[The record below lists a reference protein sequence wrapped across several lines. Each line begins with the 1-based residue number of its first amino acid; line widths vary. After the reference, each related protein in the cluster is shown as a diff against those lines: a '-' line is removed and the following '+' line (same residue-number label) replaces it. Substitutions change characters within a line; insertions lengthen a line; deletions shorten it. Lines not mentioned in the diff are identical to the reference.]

1 MQNKTVDVIIP
12 TFRPDRKF
20 DILLQ
25 RLLSQNVR
33 PRRIIV
39 VNTGEEFW
47 DEEHVRKVT
56 GGKIPEVFHVR
67 PEEFDHGGT
76 RHLAIQRSDADVF
89 VCMTQDA
96 VPADKDL
103 IGNLLGMLYSEDH
116 VAAVCARQL
125 PMPDCGIIERYTRQF
140 NYPVK
145 SRMKWEKDLKT
156 MGIKTFFCSNV
167 CAAYRRD
174 IYDRMG
180 GFLRRTIFN
189 EDMIYAG
196 YAIRA
201 GYGIG
206 YCAEARVIHSHNYG
220 AAEQIHRNFDLAVSQ
235 ADHPEVFGNIS
246 SEGEGIRLVKQTAA
260 YLMRHGRAYLLPK
273 LVLQSACKY
282 TGYLLGKNYRKLPGG
297 LVKKLTMNKNYW
309 GNKS

>member
-47 DEEHVRKVT
+47 DEEHVREVT
-56 GGKIPEVFHVR
+56 GGQMPEVFHVR

-140 NYPVK
+140 NYPDK

-156 MGIKTFFCSNV
+156 MGIKTFFASNV
-167 CAAYRRD
+167 CAAY
-174 IYDRMG
+174 DRGTFDELG
-180 GFLRRTIFN
+180 GFIDRTLFN
-189 EDMIYAG
+189 EDMIYARG
-196 YAIRA
+196 LIRA
-201 GYGIG
+201 GYAIA
-206 YCAEARVIHSHNYG
+206 YCAQARVYH
-220 AAEQIHRNFDLAVSQ
+220 
-235 ADHPEVFGNIS
+235 
-246 SEGEGIRLVKQTAA
+246 GI
-260 YLMRHGRAYLLPK
+260 
-273 LVLQSACKY
+273 
-282 TGYLLGKNYRKLPGG
+282 
-297 LVKKLTMNKNYW
+297 
-309 GNKS
+309 

>member
-1 MQNKTVDVIIP
+1 M
-12 TFRPDRKF
+12 
-20 DILLQ
+20 
-25 RLLSQNVR
+25 
-33 PRRIIV
+33 
-39 VNTGEEFW
+39 
-47 DEEHVRKVT
+47 
-56 GGKIPEVFHVR
+56 PEVFHVR

-140 NYPVK
+140 NYPDK

-180 GFLRRTIFN
+180 GFLQ
-189 EDMIYAG
+189 
-196 YAIRA
+196 AIREA
-201 GYGIG
+201 GLSEECVRVVPGAQVEAALANNTLAELLYPMDYTAIVSFRDEVSYPLMNAIRGKGISIPQDISLISFDNLK
-206 YCAEARVIHSHNYG
+206 AESPALPSLTSIYTDESIAEIGVKMLLERMDDASLPARNVILPVKIFEG
-220 AAEQIHRNFDLAVSQ
+220 GTTAPPSQ
-235 ADHPEVFGNIS
+235 NIN
-246 SEGEGIRLVKQTAA
+246 L
-260 YLMRHGRAYLLPK
+260 
-273 LVLQSACKY
+273 
-282 TGYLLGKNYRKLPGG
+282 
-297 LVKKLTMNKNYW
+297 
-309 GNKS
+309 

>member
-56 GGKIPEVFHVR
+56 GGQVPEVFHVR

-96 VPADKDL
+96 RAVHQAVQLSGQKQDEVGKGPENHGHQDL
-103 IGNLLGMLYSEDH
+103 FLLQCVRG
-116 VAAVCARQL
+116 L
-125 PMPDCGIIERYTRQF
+125 PP
-140 NYPVK
+140 
-145 SRMKWEKDLKT
+145 
-156 MGIKTFFCSNV
+156 
-167 CAAYRRD
+167 
-174 IYDRMG
+174 
-180 GFLRRTIFN
+180 
-189 EDMIYAG
+189 
-196 YAIRA
+196 
-201 GYGIG
+201 
-206 YCAEARVIHSHNYG
+206 
-220 AAEQIHRNFDLAVSQ
+220 
-235 ADHPEVFGNIS
+235 
-246 SEGEGIRLVKQTAA
+246 
-260 YLMRHGRAYLLPK
+260 
-273 LVLQSACKY
+273 
-282 TGYLLGKNYRKLPGG
+282 GYL
-297 LVKKLTMNKNYW
+297 
-309 GNKS
+309 

>member
-47 DEEHVRKVT
+47 DEEHVREVT
-56 GGKIPEVFHVR
+56 GGQMPEVFHVR
-67 PEEFDHGGT
+67 PEKFDHGGT

-140 NYPVK
+140 NYPDK

-220 AAEQIHRNFDLAVSQ
+220 AAEQIHR
-235 ADHPEVFGNIS
+235 
-246 SEGEGIRLVKQTAA
+246 GIPGGPSRGV
-260 YLMRHGRAYLLPK
+260 REYLLRGRGHPVSEADGRLSDAPRK
-273 LVLQSACKY
+273 GVSAAEAGAAERLQVHGIPARQELQEASGRSGEKTY
-282 TGYLLGKNYRKLPGG
+282 NE
-297 LVKKLTMNKNYW
+297 
-309 GNKS
+309 

>member
-1 MQNKTVDVIIP
+1 MQKKTVDVIIP

-25 RLLSQNVR
+25 RLLAQNMQ
-33 PRRIIV
+33 PSRIIV

-47 DEEHVRKVT
+47 DEEHIREVT
-56 GGKIPEVFHVR
+56 GGRMPEVFHVR

-76 RHLAIQRSDADVF
+76 RDLAVQRSDAEVF

-96 VPADKDL
+96 VPADRDL
-103 IGNLLGMLYSEDH
+103 IGNLTAMLYSEEG

-125 PMPDCGIIERYTRQF
+125 PAPDCGVIERYTRQF
-140 NYPVK
+140 NYPEE
-145 SRMKWEKDLKT
+145 SRMKRKADLASL
-156 MGIKTFFCSNV
+156 GIKTFFCSNV

-180 GFLRRTIFN
+180 GFLKRTIFN

-196 YAIRA
+196 LAIGQ
-201 GYGIG
+201 GYNIG

-220 AAEQIHRNFDLAVSQ
+220 GMEQIHRNFDLAVSQ
-235 ADHPEVFGNIS
+235 ADHPEVFGGIS
-246 SEGEGIRLVKQTAA
+246 SEGEGVKLVKQTAA
-260 YLMRHGRAYLLPK
+260 WLVRHGRALLLPK
-273 LVLQSACKY
+273 LVMQSGCKY
-282 TGYLLGKNYRKLPGG
+282 IGYLLGKNYRKLPGW
-297 LVKKLTMNKNYW
+297 LVRKLSMNRNYW
-309 GNKS
+309 SKGL

>member
-56 GGKIPEVFHVR
+56 GGQVPEVFHVR

-103 IGNLLGMLYSEDH
+103 IGNLLRMLYSEDH
-116 VAAVCARQL
+116 VAAVCCRLRKAAADARLRHHRAVHQAVQL
-125 PMPDCGIIERYTRQF
+125 SGQKQDEVGKGPENHGHQ
-140 NYPVK
+140 
-145 SRMKWEKDLKT
+145 DL
-156 MGIKTFFCSNV
+156 
-167 CAAYRRD
+167 
-174 IYDRMG
+174 
-180 GFLRRTIFN
+180 FLLQCVR
-189 EDMIYAG
+189 G
-196 YAIRA
+196 
-201 GYGIG
+201 
-206 YCAEARVIHSHNYG
+206 
-220 AAEQIHRNFDLAVSQ
+220 
-235 ADHPEVFGNIS
+235 
-246 SEGEGIRLVKQTAA
+246 
-260 YLMRHGRAYLLPK
+260 LPP
-273 LVLQSACKY
+273 
-282 TGYLLGKNYRKLPGG
+282 GYL
-297 LVKKLTMNKNYW
+297 
-309 GNKS
+309 